1 MKNSIDLLKD
11 LGITIPDK
19 IAKFAD
25 SGCDSL
31 PEYLSEIENEIK
43 KQAEQLS
50 DQIDI
55 EIACQIREGNEGSKT
70 RNDII
75 NLEELILTLEELTD

>member
-19 IAKFAD
+19 IAEFAN

-55 EIACQIREGNEGSKT
+55 EIACQIREGNEGSKI
-70 RNDII
+70 RDYFELNS
-75 NLEELILTLEELTD
+75 LILTLEELTD